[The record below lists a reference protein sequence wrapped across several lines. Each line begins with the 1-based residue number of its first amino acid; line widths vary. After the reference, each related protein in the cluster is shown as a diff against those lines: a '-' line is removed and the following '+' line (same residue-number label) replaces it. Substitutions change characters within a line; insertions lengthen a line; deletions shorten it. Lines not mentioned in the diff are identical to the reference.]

1 MHDSTPQLKI
11 VFLGDSGVG
20 KTSIV
25 TKYVS
30 GTLPERINPT
40 IGAAFLTKVITFEDQ
55 KLELLIW
62 DTAGQ
67 EVYRGLAPMYYRSSA
82 IAIVVFDVTV
92 AESYNSVDY
101 WIQELKSNVDESIV
115 ICVCGNKID
124 LEETRVVDSVTAS
137 GTALEKGV
145 LYSEVSAATGAGVD
159 KLFQLAMSKAMKVR
173 AAAGSPE
180 TAGKILDG
188 DLAEKRSCC

>member
-1 MHDSTPQLKI
+1 MHDSAPQLKI

-30 GTLPERINPT
+30 GSLPERINPT
-40 IGAAFLTKVITFEDQ
+40 IGAAFLTKMVTFEDQ
-55 KLELLIW
+55 RYELLIW

-67 EVYRGLAPMYYRSSA
+67 EVYRGLAPMYYRSAA
-82 IAIVVFDVTV
+82 IAIVVFDVTI

-101 WIQELKSNVDESIV
+101 WIQELRANVDESIV

-124 LEETRVVDSVTAS
+124 LEETRVIDSVVAS
-137 GTALEKGV
+137 AAALEKGV
-145 LYSEVSAATGAGVD
+145 FYSELSAATGAGVD
-159 KLFQLAMSKAMKVR
+159 KLFQLAMSKAIKLR
-173 AAAGSPE
+173 TGSRGGE
-180 TAGKILDG
+180 QTGKTLDG
-188 DLAEKRSCC
+188 EAGEKGACC